1 MFKILENAQNTEK
14 IVSIFGNNKPNS
26 ELKPNPLLVIL
37 VGSPGVGKTTKA
49 KEFLERELNVD
60 YNKFYNISLD
70 SLVER
75 VKPYRNATKRL
86 YNTLKNKRGTEPLT
100 NENYAVLSE
109 AYLQTIMTNKSD
121 FKLPNTTQRILNKI
135 SGINQNTKKNKY
147 KSKKN
152 EPTNLKSLNQ
162 LREDGLIYGIQN
174 GLNILYDTTLVKTR
188 DKIKANIMPILETYN
203 KEVKYK
209 IVVILVT
216 AEVDD
221 IKKRLKERHE
231 KMILEEEPYIRAV
244 SPKLVKKFVE
254 ENKDAFDK
262 ARTYYESGSYEQV
275 TPNTSY
281 TSEDFLFKEIYNPQI
296 KPVIPKIK
304 TN

>member
-100 NENYAVLSE
+100 NENYALLSE

-135 SGINQNTKKNKY
+135 SGLNQNTKKTKY

-203 KEVKYK
+203 KEVKYR